1 MPGVEELM
9 RAEKKA
15 SDIVAEARSARS
27 DRMKAAKSEANAAI
41 DDARRAQEN
50 EFQLLGSD
58 DSAAKEAA
66 AIASS
71 AQNDVL
77 VMEGL
82 FQANKGTVSTSI
94 VDCVAH
100 VSLELS
106 ETRVL
111 AGKRISGQA
120 I

>member
-1 MPGVEELM
+1 
-9 RAEKKA
+9 
-15 SDIVAEARSARS
+15 
-27 DRMKAAKSEANAAI
+27 MKAAKSEANAAI

-82 FQANKGTVSTSI
+82 FQANKGTVSKSI
-94 VDCVAH
+94 VESVAH